1 MLRKIESAIA
11 PFIVMTLIAGTA
23 LLLRVGLAL
32 EHLR

>member
-1 MLRKIESAIA
+1 MLRRVESTVV
-11 PFIVMTLIAGTA
+11 PFIVMTLIATTA